1 MPFQEQDAAGISW
14 PGKSVAK
21 IQAETPANS
30 SLFPKA
36 IKHSSKDHILI
47 AGDSLEGLKHL
58 MPQFEGKVNLIFID
72 PPYNTG
78 SDRFLYQDSFGT
90 KGDTHS
96 AWLSMML
103 PRLILA
109 RNILS
114 EDGVLFVSIDDKEV
128 HHLSLMLH
136 EVFGERNF
144 VANLLWRRRKTQ
156 ANLSKLVAPVH
167 EYILCFAKDKK
178 SLRFNKIGYDK
189 AFVEK
194 TFSNPDNDPRGAYQ
208 TRPLAQPANSTNHL
222 HTLQMPDGREI
233 TAKWSCSQETF
244 QRYLNEDRLFIPR
257 QGKGMPRLKI
267 FLSEQAG
274 AIPNTW
280 LDGIASYEE
289 GSAEIERLFGSN
301 AFFISPKPTALIRY
315 LIRMASDKEAII
327 LDFFAGSGSTAHAV
341 LLMNQEDGGTR
352 QSISIQT
359 EEPLPADSIARQQ
372 GYETIAAICSERI
385 KRAIQILEQAGT
397 AFIGL
402 KKYTCRP

>member
-1 MPFQEQDAAGISW
+1 M
-14 PGKSVAK
+14 
-21 IQAETPANS
+21 
-30 SLFPKA
+30 
-36 IKHSSKDHILI
+36 I

-58 MPQFEGKVNLIFID
+58 MPEFEGKVNLIFID

-78 SDRFLYQDSFGT
+78 SDRFIYQDSFGT
-90 KGDTHS
+90 KGDMHS

-103 PRLILA
+103 PRLMLA
-109 RNILS
+109 RKILS
-114 EDGVLFVSIDDKEV
+114 DDGVLFVSIDDKEV
-128 HHLSLMLH
+128 PYLSLLLH

-208 TRPLAQPANSTNHL
+208 TRPLAQPANSTNQS
-222 HTLQMPDGREI
+222 HTLKMPDGRAI

-244 QRYLNEDRLFIPR
+244 QRYLKEDRLFIPR

-289 GSAEIERLFGSN
+289 GSSEIEAIFGSN
-301 AFFISPKPTALIRY
+301 AFFISPKPTALIRH
-315 LIRMASDKEAII
+315 LIRMASDKDAII

-341 LLMNQEDGGTR
+341 LLMNEEDGGSR

-359 EEPLPADSIARQQ
+359 EEKLPVDSIAHQQ

-385 KRAIQILEQAGT
+385 RRAIQLLEKKGT
-397 AFIGL
+397 TLIGFNEFV
-402 KKYTCRP
+402 CQS